1 MHGLTTIAKLNREAE
16 EARRIMLSHEQK
28 PAERPGKPAEST
40 STMFAP
46 VAKINQI
53 LEGARG

>member
-16 EARRIMLSHEQK
+16 EARRIMLAHEK
-28 PAERPGKPAEST
+28 PPERPDQPAEST
-40 STMFAP
+40 PTMFDP

>member
-16 EARRIMLSHEQK
+16 EARRIMLAHEQK
-28 PAERPGKPAEST
+28 PAQADTARHQP
-40 STMFAP
+40 TMFAP

>member
-16 EARRIMLSHEQK
+16 EARRIMLAHEK
-28 PAERPGKPAEST
+28 PAERPGQPAEST
-40 STMFAP
+40 PTMFAP

>member
-28 PAERPGKPAEST
+28 PDARPGQPVERT
-40 STMFAP
+40 PTMFAP

>member
-16 EARRIMLSHEQK
+16 EARRIMLAHEK
-28 PAERPGKPAEST
+28 PAQDPTIPGPSRT

>member
-16 EARRIMLSHEQK
+16 EARRIMLAHEK
-28 PAERPGKPAEST
+28 PDARPGPPVERT
-40 STMFAP
+40 PTMFAP